1 MKENRLIIR
10 KLIRKPSNH
19 TSDTLSFEPGVNVL
33 VGPPDTGKT
42 QWLKILDFLLG
53 NDSKVEDAISEEVF
67 EKYNSAQV
75 SLTVG
80 TQDIIVERRWKE
92 PGVKTKI
99 FVNGDPMSESGFGQ
113 HLLSLLGLPI
123 LHYPKGD
130 PYRAHS
136 SWPELSWRS
145 LLRHIYRQQRFWS
158 DFADKQ
164 PDVEQHACLTQF
176 LGIAKD
182 LFSDEYGNLVIKSKK
197 IEELKSKKENFISM
211 LQEVSS
217 EIIDDEELGVA
228 LTPQSIESA
237 CQRLKTQ
244 VNELEKKR
252 DSVLKNLINDATSSS
267 QDIPEKGIVEK
278 LGENLARLQT
288 EQEKVQISHN
298 KTIVRLEEMKE
309 LQRLIT
315 EEQNKIERVINAGSV
330 LSPIKITHC
339 PACDNQLEKMEL
351 NSTRCHL
358 CHRPIEG
365 KNKDDGVAEKRF
377 DYERGQLG
385 DERKELE
392 ELIDT
397 LTDDQKQLETELSR
411 LAEKIQDVE
420 FKLRP
425 IRTVASAIIPPE
437 LITLDLDIGRLEER
451 HKLLQRIGASLN
463 QREELSA
470 EITKIE
476 GEVAKLTADV
486 SIQKSKIN
494 YEDAGDILIDGM
506 NTYLNKIHKTKP
518 RLWTHSRLAV
528 ELRKKDFKFFVGDR
542 NWKSKIGGTS
552 TLFFLISYHYGL
564 MCLTPKDNCNY
575 PGLLILDFPAE
586 LEDGS
591 TVKDKENFVL
601 EPFVSLLQK
610 KEMKGT
616 QVIAAGSAFEE
627 LEGANRI
634 ELTHIWK

>member
-1 MKENRLIIR
+1 MIH

-19 TSDTLSFEPGVNVL
+19 SSDTLLFEPGVNVL
-33 VGPPDTGKT
+33 VGSPDTGKT

-53 NDSKVEDAISEEVF
+53 DDSKVEEAISEEVF
-67 EKYNSAQV
+67 ENYDSAQV
-75 SLTVG
+75 SITVG
-80 TQDIIVERRWKE
+80 GQDIIVERRWKE

-99 FVNGDPMSESGFGQ
+99 FVDGEPKSGKEFGQ
-113 HLLSLLGLPI
+113 HLLSLLGTPV

-130 PYRAHS
+130 PYRAPS

-145 LLRHIYRQQRFWS
+145 LLRHIYRQQHFWS

-176 LGIAKD
+176 VGIAKG
-182 LFSDEYGNLVIKSKK
+182 LFSEEYGDLVIKSNK
-197 IEELKSKKENFISM
+197 IEELKFKKENFISM

-217 EIIDDEELGVA
+217 EIIDEVELGVA
-228 LTPQSIESA
+228 LTPQSIEDA
-237 CQRLKTQ
+237 CQRLRTQ
-244 VNELEKKR
+244 VNKFEEKR
-252 DSVLKNLINDATSSS
+252 NSVLKNLINDSTSSS
-267 QDIPEKGIVEK
+267 QDVPEKKIVEK
-278 LGENLARLQT
+278 LGENLAKLQT
-288 EQEKVQISHN
+288 EQEKVQISLN

-315 EEQNKIERVINAGSV
+315 EEQNKIERAINAGSV

-339 PACDNQLEKMEL
+339 PACDKQLEKMEL
-351 NSTRCHL
+351 NSTKCHL

-365 KNKDDGVAEKRF
+365 KNEDEGMTKKRF
-377 DYERGQLG
+377 EFERGQVD
-385 DERKELE
+385 DERRELE

-397 LTDDQKQLETELSR
+397 LTNDQKQLEAELSR
-411 LAEKIQDVE
+411 LAEEIQDVE

-425 IRTVASAIIPPE
+425 IRTVASAIIPPD
-437 LITLDLDIGRLEER
+437 LITLNLDIGRLEER
-451 HKLLQRIGASLN
+451 LKLLQRIAASLN
-463 QREELSA
+463 KREKLSDEIVKIEQ
-470 EITKIE
+470 EITVLDGK
-476 GEVAKLTADV
+476 V

-494 YEDAGDILIDGM
+494 FEKAGDILIDGM
-506 NTYLNKIHKTKP
+506 NTYLNKIYKTKP
-518 RLWTHSRLAV
+518 KLWTHREIAV

-564 MCLTPKDNCNY
+564 MCLTPKNNCNY

-610 KEMKGT
+610 KEMEGT

-627 LEGANRI
+627 LKGANRI